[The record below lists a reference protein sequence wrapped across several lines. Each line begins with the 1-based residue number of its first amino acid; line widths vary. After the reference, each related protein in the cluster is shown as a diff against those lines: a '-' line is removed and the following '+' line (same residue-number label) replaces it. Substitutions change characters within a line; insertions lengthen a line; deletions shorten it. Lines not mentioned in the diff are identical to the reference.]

1 MKKGLFFLFLLLLTA
16 CSGPRVI
23 PDDKLA
29 MIFRD
34 AFLTNAYVNHAR
46 LNVDSLKIYEPV
58 FARYGYTTED
68 VQYTIGNFLKR
79 KSARLSDVVEQA
91 INMLET
97 EGAYYDR
104 EVAVLDTID
113 NASRRAMRRVIYSD
127 SLIRVTR
134 LKDSTK
140 LRVTLDNI
148 HPGNYAVSMD
158 YLVDSLDKNPILRGG
173 VWFHRRGQGRERS
186 YNYTLRR
193 EREERFVRTLI
204 ADSADLHLV
213 FDFAGFPEHPK
224 RPSITI
230 RNLKIEYTPPV
241 AVAIDSFY
249 HRQLDIRI
257 FAEEFFN
264 HAMPKDSL

>member
-1 MKKGLFFLFLLLLTA
+1 MKKGLFFLFLLLLAA
-16 CSGPRVI
+16 CSRPQII

-34 AFLTNAYVNHAR
+34 AFLTNAYVNHTR
-46 LNVDSLKIYEPV
+46 LNVDSLKIYEPI
-58 FARYGYTTED
+58 FEQYGYTTED

-104 EVAVLDTID
+104 EVAILDTID
-113 NASRRAMRRVIYSD
+113 NASRRAMKRVIYSD
-127 SLIRVTR
+127 SLIRVNR

-140 LRVTLDNI
+140 LRFTLNDI
-148 HPGNYAVSMD
+148 HPGDYVVSLD
-158 YLVDSLDKNPILRGG
+158 YLVDSLDKNPTLRGG
-173 VWFHRRGQGRERS
+173 VWFHRRGQSRARS
-186 YNYTLRR
+186 YNYTLRSGQ
-193 EREERFVRTLI
+193 EERFVRTLI
-204 ADSADLHLV
+204 ADSADQRLV
-213 FDFAGFPEHPK
+213 FDFAGFPERPK
-224 RPSITI
+224 QPSITI

-241 AVAIDSFY
+241 AAAIDSFY
-249 HRQLDIRI
+249 HQQLDIRI